1 MAFRRYGGL
10 DYTSRNNMVRSIL
23 GTTSTASITQQVGQ
37 PDSTI
42 IVESNIDFKNLS
54 VDELNA
60 ELLNAEVQSQDLIYN
75 HSISPLQNT
84 QEIKIAKKIVARIK
98 TELRSRE
105 LSSIGGLNRDK
116 ILARRKKERK

>member
-1 MAFRRYGGL
+1 M
-10 DYTSRNNMVRSIL
+10 
-23 GTTSTASITQQVGQ
+23 
-37 PDSTI
+37 
-42 IVESNIDFKNLS
+42 SNIDFKNLS

-84 QEIKIAKKIVARIK
+84 QEIKLAKKFVARIK
-98 TELRSRE
+98 TELRARE
-105 LSSIGGLNRDK
+105 LSSTVGLNRDK